1 MYASA
6 GPGESRKASVKTT
19 EHTTAGYPGIAG
31 AAVRSSLGRSVV
43 NSIGISGRVIN
54 AKERGFM
61 AKESFDESFA
71 TYNQIDAS
79 KV

>member
-1 MYASA
+1 
-6 GPGESRKASVKTT
+6 VKTT

-31 AAVRSSLGRSVV
+31 AAPRSSLGRSVV
-43 NSIGISGRVIN
+43 NSTGISGLVIGP
-54 AKERGFM
+54 KDRGFM

-71 TYNQIDAS
+71 TYNMIDAS